1 MSLIGFFV
9 RYIFTF
15 TFLPLF
21 LIFLIGKPLI
31 LINYLNKF
39 LHLKVNNTE
48 IFHFLL
54 LVFGIF
60 DLYFYYS
67 YSSGNKVIKRLIK
80 NEIINTDEYS
90 VRLSQ
95 VHSDERNIY
104 IFLTCIAMLL
114 TIHKFGERH
123 LRIADLEKQI
133 SEKEKKLGKETN
145 TPKTPEAKKKD

>member
-9 RYIFTF
+9 RYIFTY

-21 LIFLIGKPLI
+21 FIFLIGKPLF
-31 LINYLNKF
+31 LINILNKF
-39 LHLKVNNTE
+39 LHLKINQTQ

-54 LVFGIF
+54 LVFGLF

-67 YSSGNKVIKRLIK
+67 YSSGSKAIQRLIK
-80 NEIINTDEYS
+80 NEIINTEEYS

-123 LRIADLEKQI
+123 IRIADLQKEI
-133 SEKEKKLGKETN
+133 SEKEKKVGKTE
-145 TPKTPEAKKKD
+145 KTSEEIKKD